1 MPLSDVLLNLGGR
14 RGQLCPTVAL
24 LAFLL
29 GLSLPMESRAQRES
43 GSVTVGLEVGH
54 LGGAT
59 AKLYRPNAVAYST
72 LLTTDGDDFFALYLH
87 RLRER
92 PLADSLVHIYYG
104 PGLYGSGRQLD
115 ATPTTQAGVSA
126 QVGLNFYDE
135 RFEVFLHATPILRLH
150 PSLTPRLAGSVG
162 LRYDLVQPN

>member
-1 MPLSDVLLNLGGR
+1 MPLSDALLNLGDS
-14 RGQLCPTVAL
+14 RGHFRLVVAL
-24 LAFLL
+24 LALLL
-29 GLSLPMESRAQRES
+29 GVALPMESRAQRES
-43 GSVTVGLEVGH
+43 GSVTVGFEVGH

-59 AKLYRPNAVAYST
+59 AKLYRPNTVAYST

-92 PLADSLVHIYYG
+92 PLADSLLHIYYG
-104 PGLYGSGRQLD
+104 PGLNGGGRQLD
-115 ATPTTQAGVSA
+115 TAPTVQAGVSA
-126 QVGLNFYDE
+126 QVGLNFYNG

-162 LRYDLVQPN
+162 LRYDLVQPD